1 MTTKDI
7 FMKINKK
14 KHSDKSDN
22 SSHFKFKY
30 IDTSG
35 IKELQKLLIFIKW
48 IAIPKDEKGVKT
60 HTEFARHFGVSKDT
74 LTDWKKLP
82 HFWKEVEIHEEPFF
96 HSKRSEYMY
105 GQVKS
110 AIKGNPQSAKLLL
123 QKYESFRE
131 STRIEEVP
139 AELSE
144 EELERIGKATGN
156 WLKLFD
162 KMKDKNSQ
170 QLK

>member
-1 MTTKDI
+1 MT
-7 FMKINKK
+7 KK
-14 KHSDKSDN
+14 KRSEKSEKTRM
-22 SSHFKFKY
+22 FKFRFLEVER
-30 IDTSG
+30 IQDP
-35 IKELQKLLIFIKW
+35 QKLLMFIRW
-48 IAIPKDEKGVKT
+48 IAVPRDEKSIKT
-60 HTEFARHFGVSKDT
+60 HQELAKKIGVSKDT

-82 HFWKEVEIHEEPFF
+82 NFWKEVELYEETFF

-105 GQVKS
+105 GLVKS

-123 QKYESFRE
+123 QKYEGFRE
-131 STRIEEVP
+131 SARIEGVS

-170 QLK
+170 PLK